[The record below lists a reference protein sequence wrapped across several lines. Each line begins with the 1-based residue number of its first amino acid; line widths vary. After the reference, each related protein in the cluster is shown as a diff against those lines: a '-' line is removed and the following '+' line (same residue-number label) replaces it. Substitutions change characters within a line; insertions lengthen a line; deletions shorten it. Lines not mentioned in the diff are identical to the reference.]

1 MGRERVDRVRIALDK
16 LVMKIP
22 TEQVR
27 ISDGGRLDIPNRVF
41 ACSIGCRNYRCI
53 FGIMAYYSLTMGH
66 LQLNWLP
73 ACIRGNHKEDIP
85 ENLIWKKGIDE
96 LSDEEYSKFIPYLE
110 KLYDPVWQKRVMADS
125 IREKS
130 REFVK
135 NKRRL

>member
-1 MGRERVDRVRIALDK
+1 MGRERADRVRIALDR

-27 ISDGGRLDIPNRVF
+27 ISDGGRLDIPSKVP
-41 ACSIGCRNYRCI
+41 ACSIGCRYNRCL
-53 FGIMAYYSLTMGH
+53 FGILSYHAVQPTY
-66 LQLNWLP
+66 LP
-73 ACIRGNHKEDIP
+73 ACIRAYHKEDIP
-85 ENLIWKKGIDE
+85 IELEWKRGIDE
-96 LSDEEYSKFIPYLE
+96 LSEGEYSKFIPYLE
-110 KLYDPVWQKRVMADS
+110 KLYDPIWQRKVMSDS